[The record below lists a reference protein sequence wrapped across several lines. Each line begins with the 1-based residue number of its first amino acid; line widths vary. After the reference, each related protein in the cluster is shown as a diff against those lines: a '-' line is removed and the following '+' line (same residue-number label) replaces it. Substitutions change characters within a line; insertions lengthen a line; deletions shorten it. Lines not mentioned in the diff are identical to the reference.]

1 MVEFTHI
8 SDGRAQMV
16 DISAKKDVVREAVAK
31 GRICL
36 RPETL
41 AAIRE
46 GDGCKGKMS
55 LPRPGLPQPSR

>member
-16 DISAKKDVVREAVAK
+16 DMCAKSDVVREALATGK
-31 GRICL
+31 IYL

-46 GDGCKGKMS
+46 
-55 LPRPGLPQPSR
+55 